1 MGRKSY
7 RKYAVIVMVLLM
19 AVMTVMLTGCG
30 KSYEYIFGDAEWMS
44 TYKEKSSDAEVK
56 TVKDTF
62 YYSDDWFAD
71 DPGSENSELAL
82 ASMQLT
88 AACVSDEDDGMGA
101 EFLRSMGFE
110 EVGFSDFESDDPD
123 DCNYTWARK
132 TAGDRTIVAVAIQ
145 STSTDP
151 EIKNKGWKQNFI
163 INDPDSADS
172 SGEHYAYGKAA
183 DSALDDIAALA
194 GDGDT
199 SFWITGQS
207 RGGAIANVLAVRLS
221 EKTPDAKIFAYT
233 FEAPA
238 TVDADAEGSYKNI
251 HNYLCSDDIV
261 THFPMWGM
269 TRYGVTHE
277 LKTKETDEKLAETLE
292 ALGSEA
298 AGMKPRIV
306 TDDAVERIAANL
318 EKAVPSRADY
328 SAQRTDSWTDAEG
341 NKHELTY
348 SYQEAFVKLMDM
360 VFRKDASGSLFEG
373 LASRKGDLEGAINH
387 LTEGVKAEAKGDD
400 PAAAYWE
407 ASVELYDVLDEV
419 SGGDMPVSEE
429 DLYKVIRFA
438 APVLIEMP
446 EDGGEA
452 DTELLTDVIGY
463 NRELM
468 YSHQFDTIIARLK
481 ILAPAPEKQG

>member
-1 MGRKSY
+1 MQMAFGSF
-7 RKYAVIVMVLLM
+7 VLS
-19 AVMTVMLTGCG
+19 GCG

-44 TYKEKSSDAEVK
+44 TYREKSSDTEVK

-71 DPGSENSELAL
+71 DPSSENKELAL

-88 AACVSDEDDGMGA
+88 AACVSDEEDGMGA

-110 EVGFSDFESDDPD
+110 EIGFSDFESGDPD

-145 STSTDP
+145 STSADTK
-151 EIKNKGWKQNFI
+151 IKNKGWKQNFV
-163 INDPDSADS
+163 INDPDSEGP
-172 SGEHYAYGKAA
+172 SGEHFAYGKAA
-183 DSALDDIAALA
+183 DAVLDDITALA

-199 SFWITGQS
+199 AFWITGQS
-207 RGGAIANVLAVRLS
+207 RGGAIANVLAARLD
-221 EKTPDAKIFAYT
+221 EKTPDAKVFAYT

-238 TVDADAEGSYKNI
+238 TVDADAAGSYKNI

-277 LKTKETDEKLAETLE
+277 LKMKETDEGLAD
-292 ALGSEA
+292 ALAAIGSDA
-298 AGMKPRIV
+298 ADMKPRIV
-306 TDDAVERIAANL
+306 TADAVERIAANL

-328 SAQRTDSWTDAEG
+328 SAQRTDSWTDADG

-348 SYQEAFVKLMDM
+348 SYQEAFVKLMDV
-360 VFRKDASGSLFEG
+360 VFREDASGSLFEG
-373 LASRKGDLEGAINH
+373 LTSRKGDLEGAISH
-387 LTEGVKAEAKGDD
+387 LTEGVKAGAEGDD
-400 PAAAYWE
+400 PAAEYWE
-407 ASVELYDVLDEV
+407 AAVELHGVLDEV
-419 SGGDMPVSEE
+419 SGGGLPASEE
-429 DLYKVIRFA
+429 DLYEVIRFA
-438 APVLIEMP
+438 APVLIEVP
-446 EDGGEA
+446 EDGGDA
-452 DTELLTDVIGY
+452 DAELLTDVIGY

-481 ILAPAPEKQG
+481 ILAPAPENQG

>member
-1 MGRKSY
+1 MERKAY
-7 RKYAVIVMVLLM
+7 RKLSSIVLAALIVI
-19 AVMTVMLTGCG
+19 MTVMLSGCG

-44 TYKEKSSDAEVK
+44 TYKEKSSDTEVK

-71 DPGSENSELAL
+71 DPSSENRELAL

-88 AACVSDEDDGMGA
+88 AACVSDEEDGMGA

-110 EVGFSDFESDDPD
+110 EIGFSDFESGDPD

-132 TAGDRTIVAVAIQ
+132 TAGDGTIVAVAIQ
-145 STSTDP
+145 STSTDAK
-151 EIKNKGWKQNFI
+151 IKNEGWKQNFI
-163 INDPDSADS
+163 INDPDGADP

-183 DSALDDIAALA
+183 DAVLDDIAALA

-199 SFWITGQS
+199 AFWLTGQS
-207 RGGAIANVLAVRLS
+207 RGGAIANVLAARLS
-221 EKTPDAKIFAYT
+221 EKTPDAKVFAYT

-238 TVDADAEGSYKNI
+238 TVDADAAGSYKNI

-292 ALGSEA
+292 ALGSDA

-348 SYQEAFVKLMDM
+348 SYQDALVKLMDM
-360 VFRKDASGSLFEG
+360 VFREDASGSLFEG
-373 LASRKGDLEGAINH
+373 LASRKGDLEGAITH
-387 LTEGVKAEAKGDD
+387 LTEGVKAGAEGDD
-400 PAAAYWE
+400 PAAEYWE
-407 ASVELYDVLDEV
+407 AAVELYDVLDQI

-429 DLYKVIRFA
+429 DLYEVISFA
-438 APVLIEMP
+438 APVLIEIP
-446 EDGGEA
+446 EDGGGA
-452 DTELLTDVIGY
+452 DAELLTDAIGY

-481 ILAPAPEKQG
+481 ILAPAPENQG